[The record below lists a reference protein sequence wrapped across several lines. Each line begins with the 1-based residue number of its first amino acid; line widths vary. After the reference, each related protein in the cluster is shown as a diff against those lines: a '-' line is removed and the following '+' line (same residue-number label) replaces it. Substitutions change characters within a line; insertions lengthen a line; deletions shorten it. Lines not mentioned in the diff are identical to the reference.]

1 MQLDNASDRGQ
12 RDVPP
17 ATRTGNAPGAV
28 QKAAAKPGLRKGTG
42 IVRSNYKLKTTLLR
56 GFIYVFLFILLLIT
70 IVPIWLLLVNAT
82 RSTTEIQQGISFLPS
97 VYLFENYGILL
108 GRGLNLW
115 RGFLNSLFVAV
126 ASTGLTVYFGL
137 LTAYGI
143 VVYNFK
149 GKQLFSNFIVI
160 LVLIPMQ
167 LSIVGFYQYMS
178 TLGLTDNFASLIL
191 PTIAAAGS
199 VFFGKQYL
207 ESVVIKDLIDAG
219 RVDGAG
225 EFSIFHKIMLPIAV
239 PGAVTMG
246 IFAFIASWNNFF
258 NAFILISSIENYTLP
273 MLVQTLRG
281 DVYRTEYG
289 AIYLGLAVTIVPI
302 ILIYMSFSRYIVSG
316 IAMGSVKE

>member
-1 MQLDNASDRGQ
+1 VSWRWGSSTFYERRISRNRLIE
-12 RDVPP
+12 
-17 ATRTGNAPGAV
+17 
-28 QKAAAKPGLRKGTG
+28 KAASREVIMLKNYNFRTSILRVFVY
-42 IVRSNYKLKTTLLR
+42 IV
-56 GFIYVFLFILLLIT
+56 IFILLVVT

-82 RSTTEIQQGISFLPS
+82 RSTVEIQQGISLLPS
-97 VYLFENYGILL
+97 THLFENYGILV

-115 RGFLNSLFVAV
+115 RGFLNSLFIAV
-126 ASTGLTVYFGL
+126 CSTLLTVYFGL

-143 VVYNFK
+143 VVYDFK
-149 GKQLFSNFIVI
+149 GRYLFSNFIII

-167 LSIVGFYQYMS
+167 LTIIGFYQWMS
-178 TLGLTDNFASLIL
+178 TLGLVDNFASLIL
-191 PTIAAAGS
+191 PTIAAAGA

-207 ESVVIKDLIDAG
+207 EAAVIKDLIDAG

-225 EFSIFHKIMLPIAV
+225 ELKIFHQIMLPLAV

-246 IFAFIASWNNFF
+246 IFAFVASWNNFF
-258 NAFILISSIENYTLP
+258 NAFILLSSIENYTLP

-302 ILIYMSFSRYIVSG
+302 MVIYAIFSRYIVSG

>member
-1 MQLDNASDRGQ
+1 ML
-12 RDVPP
+12 
-17 ATRTGNAPGAV
+17 TH
-28 QKAAAKPGLRKGTG
+28 
-42 IVRSNYKLKTTLLR
+42 YKLNTIVLR
-56 GFIYVFLFILLLIT
+56 GLVYLLLFILLVIT

-82 RSTTEIQQGISFLPS
+82 RSTTEIQQGVGFLPS
-97 VYLFENYGILL
+97 SHLVENYGILQ
-108 GRGLNLW
+108 GKGLNLW

-126 ASTGLTVYFGL
+126 SSTVLTVYFGL
-137 LTAYGI
+137 MTAYGI

-149 GKQLFSNFIVI
+149 GKHLFSNFIII

-178 TLGLTDNFASLIL
+178 VLGLTDNFASLIL

-207 ESVVIKDLIDAG
+207 ESVIIKDLIDAG
-219 RVDGAG
+219 RVDGAS
-225 EFSIFHKIMLPIAV
+225 EFSIFHRIMMPIAI

-258 NAFILISSIENYTLP
+258 NAFILISSIEKYTLP

-302 ILIYMSFSRYIVSG
+302 IIIYLLFSRYIVSG